1 MLATKSQ
8 SSLSVSPLTVIPLCG
23 SDYSVKTFVVGSI
36 IFLTSVWLSGCATQA
51 DLQAQNRENDQLR
64 TQLADSRATN
74 EALRREMDRVRGD
87 MDVLRERVDRSA
99 KARPATP
106 TASPAQVQVL
116 EERINVLERQLA
128 LRREATSPTPPRAVP
143 VTPTPTP
150 TPTSPMVTPSAP
162 AAEAPQVAAVP
173 PATPAPPPVLSL
185 PFEDEILLAKE
196 PAEAQEDYRGAWQ
209 SLNGQ
214 QYDKAIQQFRT
225 FQRKNPSSELADDA
239 QFWIGESY
247 FTRRD
252 YNRAILE
259 YNDVLKYRKGDKV
272 PAALLRQS
280 QAFVEIGDK
289 TDARLILQ
297 KLINDYPNSK
307 QAKDAR
313 EKLQNLGR

>member
-8 SSLSVSPLTVIPLCG
+8 STFSVGRPLILIPLCG
-23 SDYSVKTFVVGSI
+23 NDYSVKTFVVGSI
-36 IFLTSVWLSGCATQA
+36 VLLTCVWVSGCATQA
-51 DLQAQNRENDQLR
+51 DLQGQNRENDQLR
-64 TQLADSRATN
+64 AQLADSRATN
-74 EALRREMDRVRGD
+74 EATRREMERVRGD
-87 MDVLRERVDRSA
+87 MDVLRDRVDRTAKTRSTTPSA
-99 KARPATP
+99 
-106 TASPAQVQVL
+106 SSAQVQGL

-128 LRREATSPTPPRAVP
+128 LRRESTTPVPPRAVP

-150 TPTSPMVTPSAP
+150 TSPTAVTPTP

-173 PATPAPPPVLSL
+173 PATSTPPPVLSL
-185 PFEDEILLAKE
+185 PLEDEILLAKE
-196 PAEAQEDYRGAWQ
+196 TPEAQEDYRGAWQ

-239 QFWIGESY
+239 QYWIGESY

-272 PAALLRQS
+272 PGALLRQS

-297 KLINDYPNSK
+297 KLVNDYPNSK

>member
-8 SSLSVSPLTVIPLCG
+8 STLSVSPLTLIPLY
-23 SDYSVKTFVVGSI
+23 SNDYSVKTLAVVGVI
-36 IFLTSVWLSGCATQA
+36 LLTSVWVSGCATQA

-64 TQLADSRATN
+64 AQLADSRATN

-99 KARPATP
+99 KTRPTIP
-106 TASPAQVQVL
+106 SASSAQVQAL
-116 EERINVLERQLA
+116 EDRINVLERQLA
-128 LRREATSPTPPRAVP
+128 LRREATTILPRPVPVNPTPVP
-143 VTPTPTP
+143 TPTTPTTVTPTPT
-150 TPTSPMVTPSAP
+150 
-162 AAEAPQVAAVP
+162 AEAPQVAAVP
-173 PATPAPPPVLSL
+173 PTAPTPPPVLSL

-196 PAEAQEDYRGAWQ
+196 TPEAQEDYRGAWQ

-239 QFWIGESY
+239 QYWIGESY

-297 KLINDYPNSK
+297 KLINDYPNSR